1 MSRVLLDVN
10 VMLDAVLRRPPH
22 YEAAR
27 EIWRA
32 AEENR
37 VEALI
42 PAHGVTRLYYVVAR
56 ARGGPFARQTIAD
69 LLSACRI
76 AAVTDAVVRRALG
89 LPWKDF
95 EDAVCA
101 ASAEAAACDLL
112 VTRDP
117 RGFPDSPV
125 PVVDPQ
131 TALGLLQPRGGPDQ
145 VAERHARYRRSS
157 KPRSRKRGRPPAIP
171 S

>member
-1 MSRVLLDVN
+1 MSRILLDVN
-10 VMLDAVLRRPPH
+10 VMLDAVLRREPH

-32 AEENR
+32 AEMNR
-37 VEALI
+37 VEALV
-42 PAHGVTRLYYVVAR
+42 PAHGVTTLYYVVAR
-56 ARGGPFARQTIAD
+56 ARGASFARQTIAG

-76 AAVTDAVVRRALG
+76 AAVTDSVVRTALA
-89 LPWKDF
+89 LPWRDF

-101 ASAEAAACDLL
+101 ASAEAAGCDLL

-131 TALGLLQPRGGPDQ
+131 TALALLQRGGDPDS
-145 VAERHARYRRSS
+145 VAERPARYRRIR
-157 KPRSRKRGRPPAIP
+157 KPRARKRGRPPAIP
-171 S
+171 A